1 MIGVLV
7 LDRYKTSLVFLFSAA
22 ALMIVGA
29 VNALDFLEGFS
40 NPSISKIFL
49 LIIITAGINESFD
62 LIGGLNKLFSGVK
75 SPSGFITRLG
85 GSVAFLSAFMNN
97 TPVVNVMIPFVYQWG
112 KSNKIDPSKLLM
124 PLSFAAIMGGVIT
137 VIGTSTNLLLNG
149 LIEDA
154 GLAPLGFFDF
164 TLPGIMIAV
173 VGILVLAFLAPRM
186 LRSNEG
192 DDVEAESNR
201 REYLIEM
208 RLAKESTYP
217 GLSIEE
223 AELRNL
229 EGFFLSE
236 IIRGK
241 RHITPVP
248 PTEIL
253 EQEDVLLFAGDTK
266 QITSLTDKLP
276 GLELA
281 KTHKFNLVENTSYVE
296 VIITQNST
304 LDRQTAKNIS
314 FRQKFDAAIIGIHR
328 KGEKLSGKI
337 GSINLRVGDVLLLAA
352 GPRFI
357 ELNTNSGDFIILERL
372 ESYESLPL
380 RSKAIFTFGAI
391 GSILLSSFGL
401 INFLECLL
409 IITAVQVA
417 TKMVYS
423 GLITKVVSLD
433 LLIILLSSLCLGES
447 LINTGASDLITNSI
461 FANASHWSPIFTISV
476 IFGAS
481 WILTSFVTNIA
492 AVSIMFPIA
501 YSLAITSGI
510 SHEAMFLS
518 TAFGASCSF
527 ITPYAYQT
535 NLMVL
540 EIGKYKFLDYFKLGF
555 ILSIVYAAI
564 LLTYLYMKYL
574 A

>member
-29 VNALDFLEGFS
+29 VNALDFLDGFS

-62 LIGGLNKLFSGVK
+62 LIGGLNKLFSKVK
-75 SPSGFITRLG
+75 SPNGFIIRLG

-137 VIGTSTNLLLNG
+137 LIGTSTNLLLNG

-173 VGILVLAFLAPRM
+173 VGILALAFLAPRM

-192 DDVEAESNR
+192 DDVEADSNR

-229 EGFFLSE
+229 EGFYLSE

-248 PTEIL
+248 PSEIL

-328 KGEKLSGKI
+328 KGGKLSGKI

-380 RSKAIFTFGAI
+380 RSKAIFAFGAI

-409 IITAVQVA
+409 IIMAVQVA

-447 LINTGASDLITNSI
+447 LINTGASDLITNSV
-461 FANASHWSPIFTISV
+461 FANASLWSPIFTISV

-510 SHEAMFLS
+510 SYEAMFLS

-555 ILSIVYAAI
+555 ILSILYAAI